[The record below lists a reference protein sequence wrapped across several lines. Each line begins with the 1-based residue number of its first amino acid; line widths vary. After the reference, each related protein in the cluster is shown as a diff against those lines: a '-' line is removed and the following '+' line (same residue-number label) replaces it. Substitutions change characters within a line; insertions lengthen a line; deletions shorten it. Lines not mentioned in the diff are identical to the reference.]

1 MTVLLRRKVSTPAV
15 IASIHKYPNFPAVLN
30 NTRSGSVAI
39 NDVIIQNS
47 VNDTPFHGVGES
59 GCKF

>member
-1 MTVLLRRKVSTPAV
+1 MSTPTV
-15 IASIHKYPNFPAVLN
+15 IAFISKYQNSHAVLN

-39 NDVIIQNS
+39 NEVVIQNS